1 MEHLL
6 QPSSGKTLNPVQP
19 SSGTAP
25 NPAQPTAGTTPTSPR
40 RAYQPRHDANP
51 AQLHPSTTPQRLI
64 TPRCRTG
71 IGPTRLRRRHPA
83 ISSTNRCEHPCCA
96 TRQSHDSQIASQST
110 PNPDGTR
117 PPCDASVTHPRH
129 TRVGPGDCV
138 STVTRPDSKIL
149 SALSAPSGSQVYQAC
164 CPSSST
170 SSDVSA
176 PSASAPSAPASS
188 VPSPDASSPALSISS

>member
-25 NPAQPTAGTTPTSPR
+25 NPAQPTAGRHQPVHGERTNLVTTQTR
-40 RAYQPRHDANP
+40 LNHQ
-51 AQLHPSTTPQRLI
+51 PSTTPQRLI

-71 IGPTRLRRRHPA
+71 IGTTRLRRRHPA
-83 ISSTNRCEHPCCA
+83 ISSANRCEHPCCA

-110 PNPDGTR
+110 PNPGGTR
-117 PPCDASVTHPRH
+117 PPCDASVAYPRH

-149 SALSAPSGSQVYQAC
+149 SALSAPGGLQVYQAC
-164 CPSSST
+164 CPSSS
-170 SSDVSA
+170 VPSA